1 MHFLL
6 LLWIGV
12 GNPVIDPTTEA
23 TKPYLS
29 NSRPAIP
36 VAIITYSTINGGNT
50 IADGET
56 VVFDGTSS
64 YDPDGGSITKYRWR
78 INGSLQGTAWTFS
91 WTFDIADGSSQS
103 VKLSIWDDENEY
115 REVTET
121 VSVIAGGNQDPVA
134 SFTPAG
140 STVDDDDTVNF
151 TSTSTDSDG
160 TISTTEWFFNA
171 LGGTADGTGTT
182 FNWTFDIA
190 SGSSQTIY
198 LVVTDNESAKD
209 TTSEVFTVQEA
220 GTQTIT
226 RHYYLK
232 DHLGSTRA
240 TVDDSGEVVHYADYY
255 PFGMQLPGRSLVSS
269 SDEPKELYTG
279 HEHDDETGLYYA
291 GARYYDPMIARWGSV
306 DPLGASYPALS
317 AYNYVAN
324 SPVAFIDP
332 NGLYIQ
338 YVDANGNTVL
348 EAEDGDDFDS
358 FRRQFGLSKADATTF
373 FEENGLAQYLPSIQE
388 TFFGLIRR
396 SVGPSLDAG
405 TSVILS
411 GDPLKLAF
419 GEATEKQKLA
429 QLILAFDL
437 AFTNGSAFIDLPDY
451 FSELSAQGTSYS
463 RFSGSINVDGTSVYL
478 NVTDFPLKFW
488 NENIYIHPTN
498 KQVTVGGKYKEN
510 YLFYSLPEERLIEG
524 ALREALLIQLA
535 PEHAKLFERR
545 ILRYSN

>member
-12 GNPVIDPTTEA
+12 GNPFKDPTTEA

-78 INGSLQGTAWTFS
+78 INGSLQGTASTFS

-255 PFGMQLPGRSLVSS
+255 PFGMLLPGRSLISS
-269 SDEPKELYTG
+269 NDEPKELYTG

-291 GARYYDPMIARWGSV
+291 GARYYDPIVARWGGV
-306 DPLGASYPALS
+306 DPLADEFPAWSPYHYVFGNPISLTDPDGQMPDCPACFARGLARGFSSSTGQIVESYTSRLKTAEGRISILEDIAPISIAPSDDRTFIEEIEDLTAAVSSSVNDAVRTVRTGDSEEIGFLVGSVTVVVAAAVTVNKGRGKNRLRRNDS
-317 AYNYVAN
+317 AIGDHSSYGRDN
-324 SPVAFIDP
+324 
-332 NGLYIQ
+332 
-338 YVDANGNTVL
+338 NGNIFKYETYNAGRS
-348 EAEDGDDFDS
+348 EKRFDGGKPD
-358 FRRQFGLSKADATTF
+358 
-373 FEENGLAQYLPSIQE
+373 
-388 TFFGLIRR
+388 
-396 SVGPSLDAG
+396 
-405 TSVILS
+405 
-411 GDPLKLAF
+411 
-419 GEATEKQKLA
+419 
-429 QLILAFDL
+429 
-437 AFTNGSAFIDLPDY
+437 GSDGRPH
-451 FSELSAQGTSYS
+451 
-463 RFSGSINVDGTSVYL
+463 INKKTR
-478 NVTDFPLKFW
+478 
-488 NENIYIHPTN
+488 
-498 KQVTVGGKYKEN
+498 KQVPTPHVTGRNIEGGVRHPV
-510 YLFYSLPEERLIEG
+510 PEEIPNNDRFKK
-524 ALREALLIQLA
+524 Q
-535 PEHAKLFERR
+535 
-545 ILRYSN
+545 